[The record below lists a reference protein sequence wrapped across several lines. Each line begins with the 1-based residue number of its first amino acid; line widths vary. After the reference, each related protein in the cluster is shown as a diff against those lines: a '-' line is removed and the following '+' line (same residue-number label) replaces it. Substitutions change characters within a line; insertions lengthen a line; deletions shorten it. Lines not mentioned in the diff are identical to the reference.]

1 MSAGAAL
8 AASPFRINLLQAQE
22 ATIKIG
28 FPVPLTGPYGAEAQD
43 QVRAAQVAIAQFNDA
58 GGLNGRKA
66 ELVVRD
72 DKLNP
77 GEAATRTL
85 ELVEKE
91 KVNFVVGSLSAAVQ
105 LAINNVT
112 KERGIIFNS
121 ISQSDAINEA
131 ADFSKY
137 TFHEA
142 LNPHMTA
149 GAVGRYAFPKFG
161 KKVAFLTADYAYGQ
175 EMVRGFLEVGKAFGI
190 ENLGDIRHPLG
201 TTDFSTLL
209 PRIQAL
215 KPDILCIS
223 NFGRDQQIALKQATD
238 FGVKKTTQI
247 IAPLLSH
254 ASRVAAG
261 PQAFEGVIGGCS
273 FYWGIEDKFASTKA
287 FNDAFRK
294 MYDGKLPSDYG
305 ALGYG
310 GVRTVLDGGQECRQ
324 RRHRQGDRGAGSAEI
339 RLLQGT
345 AILSQMRPPVGAVGA
360 GHQVEVEGHD
370 ATIPTC
376 SRSSAPMSPT
386 RPICAPARNSA
397 TRPDVVQT
405 MRAPLAGTRHGFRG
419 RRDGRS
425 EFRSHRAA
433 IVRRPGAGRDLCAV
447 RDRPVAD
454 FRHADRGQLRPWRV
468 LHGRAPMSGST
479 S

>member
-1 MSAGAAL
+1 MTKKITQSGSISRRRLLATVSAGAAL
-8 AASPFRINLLQAQE
+8 AASPFRINLLQAEE

-43 QVRAAQVAIAQFNDA
+43 QVRAAQVAVAQFNDG
-58 GGLNGRKA
+58 GGLGGRKA
-66 ELVVRD
+66 ELIVRD

-105 LAINNVT
+105 LADNNVT

-142 LNPHMTA
+142 LNPHLTS

-161 KKVAFLTADYAYGQ
+161 KKVAFLTADYAYGH
-175 EMVRGFLEVGKAFGI
+175 EMVRGFLEVGKAFNI

-201 TTDFSTLL
+201 TTDYSTLL

-223 NFGRDQQIALKQATD
+223 NFGRDQQISLKQATD

-247 IAPLLSH
+247 IAPLLTQ
-254 ASRVAAG
+254 ASRIAAG
-261 PQAFEGVIGGCS
+261 PQAYEGVIGGSS
-273 FYWGIEDKFASTKA
+273 FYWGLEDKFASTKA

-294 MYDGKLPSDYG
+294 MYDGKLPTDYG

-310 GVRTVLDGGQECRQ
+310 GVRTILAAVKN
-324 RRHRQGDRGAGSAEI
+324 AGSLDSDKVIAALEALKYDFYKGPQYYRKCDHQSVQSVLVIRSKSKDMRNDSDVFEI
-339 RLLQGT
+339 IST
-345 AILSQMRPPVGAVGA
+345 EEPNEA
-360 GHQVEVEGHD
+360 GLRSCEELGHK
-370 ATIPTC
+370 
-376 SRSSAPMSPT
+376 
-386 RPICAPARNSA
+386 
-397 TRPDVVQT
+397 V
-405 MRAPLAGTRHGFRG
+405 
-419 RRDGRS
+419 
-425 EFRSHRAA
+425 
-433 IVRRPGAGRDLCAV
+433 
-447 RDRPVAD
+447 
-454 FRHADRGQLRPWRV
+454 
-468 LHGRAPMSGST
+468 
-479 S
+479 

>member
-1 MSAGAAL
+1 MTKKVTKAGSISRRRLLTTASAGAVL
-8 AASPFRINLLQAQE
+8 AVSPFRINLLQAEE
-22 ATIKIG
+22 APIKIG

-43 QVRAAQVAIAQFNDA
+43 QVRAGQLAVAQFNDA

-112 KERGIIFNS
+112 KERGVIFNS

-142 LNPHMTA
+142 LNPHMTS
-149 GAVGRYAFPKFG
+149 GAVGRYAFTKFG
-161 KKVAFLTADYAYGQ
+161 KKVAFLTADYAYGH
-175 EMVRGFLEVGKAFGI
+175 EMVRGFLEVGKQFSI

-209 PRIQAL
+209 PRLQAL

-238 FGVKKTTQI
+238 FGIKKSIQI

-261 PQAFEGVIGGCS
+261 PQAFEGVVGGCS
-273 FYWGIEDKFASTKA
+273 FFWGIEDKFASTKA

-294 MYDGKLPSDYG
+294 MYDGKLPTDYG

-310 GVRTVLDGGQECRQ
+310 GVRTVLEAVK
-324 RRHRQGDRGAGSAEI
+324 GAGSVETDKVVAALEALKYDYYKGPQYYRKCDHQSVQSVLVI
-339 RLLQGT
+339 KSKSKDMKNESDVFEV
-345 AILSQMRPPVGAVGA
+345 LSTEEPDEKNLRSCDAL
-360 GHQVEVEGHD
+360 GHK
-370 ATIPTC
+370 
-376 SRSSAPMSPT
+376 S
-386 RPICAPARNSA
+386 
-397 TRPDVVQT
+397 
-405 MRAPLAGTRHGFRG
+405 
-419 RRDGRS
+419 
-425 EFRSHRAA
+425 
-433 IVRRPGAGRDLCAV
+433 
-447 RDRPVAD
+447 
-454 FRHADRGQLRPWRV
+454 
-468 LHGRAPMSGST
+468 
-479 S
+479 

>member
-1 MSAGAAL
+1 MTKKVTEAGSISRRRLLTTASAGAVL
-8 AASPFRINLLQAQE
+8 AVSPFRINLLQAQE
-22 ATIKIG
+22 APIKIG

-43 QVRAAQVAIAQFNDA
+43 QVRAGQLAVAQFNDA

-112 KERGIIFNS
+112 KERGVIFNS

-142 LNPHMTA
+142 LNPHMTS
-149 GAVGRYAFPKFG
+149 GAVGRYAFTKFG
-161 KKVAFLTADYAYGQ
+161 KKVAFLTADYAYGH
-175 EMVRGFLEVGKAFGI
+175 EMVRGFLEVGKQFNI

-209 PRIQAL
+209 PRLQAL

-238 FGVKKTTQI
+238 FGIKKSIQI

-261 PQAFEGVIGGCS
+261 PQAFEGVVGGCS
-273 FYWGIEDKFASTKA
+273 FFWGIEDKFASTKA

-294 MYDGKLPSDYG
+294 MYDGKLPTDYG

-310 GVRTVLDGGQECRQ
+310 GVRTVLEAVK
-324 RRHRQGDRGAGSAEI
+324 GAGSVETDKVVAALEALKYDYYKGPQYYRKCDHQSVQSVLVI
-339 RLLQGT
+339 KSKSKDMRNESDVFEV
-345 AILSQMRPPVGAVGA
+345 LSTEEPDEKNLRSCDAL
-360 GHQVEVEGHD
+360 GHK
-370 ATIPTC
+370 
-376 SRSSAPMSPT
+376 S
-386 RPICAPARNSA
+386 
-397 TRPDVVQT
+397 
-405 MRAPLAGTRHGFRG
+405 
-419 RRDGRS
+419 
-425 EFRSHRAA
+425 
-433 IVRRPGAGRDLCAV
+433 
-447 RDRPVAD
+447 
-454 FRHADRGQLRPWRV
+454 
-468 LHGRAPMSGST
+468 
-479 S
+479 

>member
-1 MSAGAAL
+1 MTRKIAEPGPISRRRLLATAGAGAAL
-8 AASPFRINLLQAQE
+8 AASPFRINVLRAE
-22 ATIKIG
+22 ETSIKIG

-43 QVRAAQVAIAQFNDA
+43 QVRAGQLAVAQFNEA

-131 ADFSKY
+131 ADFSRF

-142 LNPHMTA
+142 LNPHLTS
-149 GAVGRYAFPKFG
+149 GAVGRYAFSKFG
-161 KKVAFLTADYAYGQ
+161 KKVAFLTADYAYGH
-175 EMVRGFLEVGKAFGI
+175 EMVRGFLDVGKSFNI

-201 TTDFSTLL
+201 TSDFSTLL

-223 NFGRDQQIALKQATD
+223 NFGRDQQIVLKQATD

-273 FYWGIEDKFASTKA
+273 FYWGIEDKVASTKA
-287 FNDAFRK
+287 FNQAFGK
-294 MYDGKLPSDYG
+294 MYDGKMPTDYG

-310 GVRTVLDGGQECRQ
+310 GVRTVLEAVKN
-324 RRHRQGDRGAGSAEI
+324 AGSVDTDKVIAAMEALKYDYYKGPQYYRKCDHQSVQSVLVIKSKSANMKNDSDVFEVISTDEPNEANLRTCAE
-339 RLLQGT
+339 L
-345 AILSQMRPPVGAVGA
+345 
-360 GHQVEVEGHD
+360 GHK
-370 ATIPTC
+370 A
-376 SRSSAPMSPT
+376 
-386 RPICAPARNSA
+386 
-397 TRPDVVQT
+397 
-405 MRAPLAGTRHGFRG
+405 
-419 RRDGRS
+419 
-425 EFRSHRAA
+425 
-433 IVRRPGAGRDLCAV
+433 
-447 RDRPVAD
+447 
-454 FRHADRGQLRPWRV
+454 
-468 LHGRAPMSGST
+468 
-479 S
+479 

>member
-1 MSAGAAL
+1 MTKRITKSGAVSRRRLLTTVGAGAVL

-22 ATIKIG
+22 ANIKIG
-28 FPVPLTGPYGAEAQD
+28 FPVPLTGPYGTEAQD
-43 QVRAAQVAIAQFNDA
+43 QVRAAGLAIAQFNDA

-142 LNPHMTA
+142 LNPHITS

-161 KKVAFLTADYAYGQ
+161 KKVVFLTADYAYGN
-175 EMVRGFLEVGKAFGI
+175 EMVRGFLEVGKQFNI

-201 TTDFSTLL
+201 TSDFSTLL

-215 KPDILCIS
+215 KPDILCII
-223 NFGRDQQIALKQATD
+223 NFGRDQQISLKQATD
-238 FGVKKTTQI
+238 FGLKQTTQI

-273 FYWGIEDKFASTKA
+273 FYWGIEDRFASTKA
-287 FNDAFRK
+287 FNEAFRK
-294 MYDGKLPSDYG
+294 MYDGRLPSDYG

-310 GVRTVLDGGQECRQ
+310 GVRTVLAAVKN
-324 RRHRQGDRGAGSAEI
+324 AGSVDTDKVIAALEALKYDFYKGPQYYRKCDHQSVQSVMIIKSKSKDMKNDSDIFEVIATDEPNEANLRTCAE
-339 RLLQGT
+339 L
-345 AILSQMRPPVGAVGA
+345 
-360 GHQVEVEGHD
+360 GHK
-370 ATIPTC
+370 A
-376 SRSSAPMSPT
+376 
-386 RPICAPARNSA
+386 
-397 TRPDVVQT
+397 
-405 MRAPLAGTRHGFRG
+405 
-419 RRDGRS
+419 
-425 EFRSHRAA
+425 
-433 IVRRPGAGRDLCAV
+433 
-447 RDRPVAD
+447 
-454 FRHADRGQLRPWRV
+454 
-468 LHGRAPMSGST
+468 
-479 S
+479 

>member
-1 MSAGAAL
+1 MMKKATKAGSISRRRLLTTASAGAAL
-8 AASPFRINLLQAQE
+8 AVSPFRINLVQAQE

-43 QVRAAQVAIAQFNDA
+43 QVRAGQLAVAQFNDA

-112 KERGIIFNS
+112 KERGVIFNS
-121 ISQSDAINEA
+121 ISQSDAINEVS
-131 ADFSKY
+131 DFSKY

-142 LNPHMTA
+142 LNPHMTS
-149 GAVGRYAFPKFG
+149 GAVGRYAFSKFG
-161 KKVAFLTADYAYGQ
+161 KKVAFLTADYAYGH
-175 EMVRGFLEVGKAFGI
+175 EMVRGFLEVGKDFNI
-190 ENLGDIRHPLG
+190 ENLDDIRHPLG

-209 PRIQAL
+209 PRLQAL

-238 FGVKKTTQI
+238 FGIKKSIQI

-261 PQAFEGVIGGCS
+261 AQAFEGVVGGCS

-294 MYDGKLPSDYG
+294 MYDGKLPTDYG

-310 GVRTVLDGGQECRQ
+310 GVRTVLEAVKN
-324 RRHRQGDRGAGSAEI
+324 AGSVETDKVVAALEALKYDYYKGPQYYRKCDHQSVQSVLVI
-339 RLLQGT
+339 KSKSKDMKND
-345 AILSQMRPPVGAVGA
+345 ADVFEVLSTEEPNEKNLRSCEAL
-360 GHQVEVEGHD
+360 GHK
-370 ATIPTC
+370 
-376 SRSSAPMSPT
+376 S
-386 RPICAPARNSA
+386 
-397 TRPDVVQT
+397 
-405 MRAPLAGTRHGFRG
+405 
-419 RRDGRS
+419 
-425 EFRSHRAA
+425 
-433 IVRRPGAGRDLCAV
+433 
-447 RDRPVAD
+447 
-454 FRHADRGQLRPWRV
+454 
-468 LHGRAPMSGST
+468 
-479 S
+479 

>member
-1 MSAGAAL
+1 MTKKVTKAGSISRRRLLTTASAGAVL
-8 AASPFRINLLQAQE
+8 AVSPIRINLLQAQE
-22 ATIKIG
+22 APIKIG

-43 QVRAAQVAIAQFNDA
+43 QVRAGQLAVAQFNDA

-112 KERGIIFNS
+112 KERGVIFNS

-142 LNPHMTA
+142 LNPHMTS
-149 GAVGRYAFPKFG
+149 GAVGRYAFTKFG
-161 KKVAFLTADYAYGQ
+161 KKVAFLTADYAYGH
-175 EMVRGFLEVGKAFGI
+175 EMVRGFLEVGKEFNI

-209 PRIQAL
+209 PRLQAL

-238 FGVKKTTQI
+238 FGIKKSIQI

-261 PQAFEGVIGGCS
+261 PQAFEGVVGGCS
-273 FYWGIEDKFASTKA
+273 FFWGIEDKFASTKA

-294 MYDGKLPSDYG
+294 MYDGKLPTDYG

-310 GVRTVLDGGQECRQ
+310 GVRTVLEAVK
-324 RRHRQGDRGAGSAEI
+324 GAGSVETDKVVAALVALKYDYYKGPQYYRKCDHQSVQSVLVIKSKSKDMKNESDVFEV
-339 RLLQGT
+339 
-345 AILSQMRPPVGAVGA
+345 LSTEEPNEKNLRTCDAL
-360 GHQVEVEGHD
+360 GHK
-370 ATIPTC
+370 
-376 SRSSAPMSPT
+376 S
-386 RPICAPARNSA
+386 
-397 TRPDVVQT
+397 
-405 MRAPLAGTRHGFRG
+405 
-419 RRDGRS
+419 
-425 EFRSHRAA
+425 
-433 IVRRPGAGRDLCAV
+433 
-447 RDRPVAD
+447 
-454 FRHADRGQLRPWRV
+454 
-468 LHGRAPMSGST
+468 
-479 S
+479 

>member
-1 MSAGAAL
+1 MAEKGFTTGSISRRRLLTTVGAGAAL
-8 AASPFRINLLQAQE
+8 AASPFRVNLLQAQE
-22 ATIKIG
+22 APIKIG
-28 FPVPLTGPYGAEAQD
+28 FPVPLTGPYGTEAQD
-43 QVRAAQVAIAQFNDA
+43 QVRAAQLAIAQFNDA

-112 KERGIIFNS
+112 KERGVIFNS
-121 ISQSDAINEA
+121 ISQSDAINEVS
-131 ADFSKY
+131 DFSKY

-142 LNPHMTA
+142 LNPHMTS
-149 GAVGRYAFPKFG
+149 GAVGRYAFSKFG
-161 KKVAFLTADYAYGQ
+161 KRVAFLTADYAYGH
-175 EMVRGFLEVGKAFGI
+175 EMVRGFLEVGKAFNV

-201 TTDFSTLL
+201 TSDFSTLL

-223 NFGRDQQIALKQATD
+223 NFGRDQQIVLKQATD

-310 GVRTVLDGGQECRQ
+310 GVRTVLTAVKN
-324 RRHRQGDRGAGSAEI
+324 AGSVETDKVIAAMEALKYDFYKGPQYYRKCDHQSVQSVLVIQSKSKNMRNESDVFEVLGAEESNEANL
-339 RLLQGT
+339 RSCEVL
-345 AILSQMRPPVGAVGA
+345 
-360 GHQVEVEGHD
+360 GHK
-370 ATIPTC
+370 A
-376 SRSSAPMSPT
+376 
-386 RPICAPARNSA
+386 
-397 TRPDVVQT
+397 
-405 MRAPLAGTRHGFRG
+405 
-419 RRDGRS
+419 
-425 EFRSHRAA
+425 
-433 IVRRPGAGRDLCAV
+433 
-447 RDRPVAD
+447 
-454 FRHADRGQLRPWRV
+454 
-468 LHGRAPMSGST
+468 
-479 S
+479 

>member
-1 MSAGAAL
+1 MGHKVTKSGSITRRRLLTTASAGAAL

-22 ATIKIG
+22 ATIKVG
-28 FPVPLTGPYGAEAQD
+28 FPVPLTGPYGTEAQD
-43 QVRAAQVAIAQFNDA
+43 QVRAGQLAIAQFNDA

-121 ISQSDAINEA
+121 ISQSDAINEVK
-131 ADFSKY
+131 DFSRF

-142 LNPHMTA
+142 MNPHMTS
-149 GAVGRYAFPKFG
+149 GAVGRYAFSKFG
-161 KKVAFLTADYAYGQ
+161 KKVVFLTADYAYGH
-175 EMVRGFLEVGKAFGI
+175 EMVRGFEEVGKSFNI
-190 ENLGDIRHPLG
+190 EKLDDIRHPLG
-201 TTDFSTLL
+201 TSDFSTLL

-215 KPDILCIS
+215 KPDILCII
-223 NFGRDQQIALKQATD
+223 NFGRDQQISLRQATD
-238 FGVKKTTQI
+238 FGVKKNIQI

-310 GVRTVLDGGQECRQ
+310 GVRTVLEAVKN
-324 RRHRQGDRGAGSAEI
+324 AGSVETDKVIAAMEALKYDYYKGPQYYRKCDHQSVQSVLI
-339 RLLQGT
+339 IKSKSTG
-345 AILSQMRPPVGAVGA
+345 MRNESDVFEVISTDEPNEASLRSCEA
-360 GHQVEVEGHD
+360 LGHK
-370 ATIPTC
+370 A
-376 SRSSAPMSPT
+376 
-386 RPICAPARNSA
+386 
-397 TRPDVVQT
+397 
-405 MRAPLAGTRHGFRG
+405 
-419 RRDGRS
+419 
-425 EFRSHRAA
+425 
-433 IVRRPGAGRDLCAV
+433 
-447 RDRPVAD
+447 
-454 FRHADRGQLRPWRV
+454 
-468 LHGRAPMSGST
+468 
-479 S
+479 

>member
-1 MSAGAAL
+1 MTKKVTKAGSISRRRLLTTASAGAVL
-8 AASPFRINLLQAQE
+8 AVSPFRINLLQAQE
-22 ATIKIG
+22 APIKIG

-43 QVRAAQVAIAQFNDA
+43 QVRAGQLAVAQFNDA

-112 KERGIIFNS
+112 KERGVIFNS

-142 LNPHMTA
+142 LNPHMTS
-149 GAVGRYAFPKFG
+149 GAVGRYAFTKFG
-161 KKVAFLTADYAYGQ
+161 KKVAFLTADYAYGH
-175 EMVRGFLEVGKAFGI
+175 EMVRGFLEVGKQFNI

-209 PRIQAL
+209 PRLQAL

-238 FGVKKTTQI
+238 FGIKKSIQI

-261 PQAFEGVIGGCS
+261 PQAFEGVVGGCS
-273 FYWGIEDKFASTKA
+273 FFWGIEDKFASTKA

-294 MYDGKLPSDYG
+294 MYDGKLPTDYG

-310 GVRTVLDGGQECRQ
+310 GVRTVLEAV
-324 RRHRQGDRGAGSAEI
+324 RGAGSVETDKVVAALEALKYDYYKGPQYYRKCDHQSVQSVLVI
-339 RLLQGT
+339 KSKSKDMKNESDVFEV
-345 AILSQMRPPVGAVGA
+345 LSTEEPNEKNLRTCDTL
-360 GHQVEVEGHD
+360 GHK
-370 ATIPTC
+370 
-376 SRSSAPMSPT
+376 S
-386 RPICAPARNSA
+386 
-397 TRPDVVQT
+397 
-405 MRAPLAGTRHGFRG
+405 
-419 RRDGRS
+419 
-425 EFRSHRAA
+425 
-433 IVRRPGAGRDLCAV
+433 
-447 RDRPVAD
+447 
-454 FRHADRGQLRPWRV
+454 
-468 LHGRAPMSGST
+468 
-479 S
+479 

>member
-1 MSAGAAL
+1 MTKNITKSGSISRRHLLATASAGAAL

-28 FPVPLTGPYGAEAQD
+28 FPVPLTGPYGTEAQD
-43 QVRAAQVAIAQFNDA
+43 QVRAGQLAVAQFNDA

-121 ISQSDAINEA
+121 ISQSDTINEVS
-131 ADFSKY
+131 DFSKY

-142 LNPHMTA
+142 LNPHLTS
-149 GAVGRYAFPKFG
+149 GAVGRYAFSKFG
-161 KKVAFLTADYAYGQ
+161 KKVAFLTADYAYGH
-175 EMVRGFLEVGKAFGI
+175 EMVRGFLEVGKAFNI
-190 ENLGDIRHPLG
+190 EVLGDIRHPLG
-201 TTDFSTLL
+201 TSDFSTLL

-215 KPDILCIS
+215 KPDILCII
-223 NFGRDQQIALKQATD
+223 NFGRDQQLALKQATD

-294 MYDGKLPSDYG
+294 MYDGKVPSDYG

-310 GVRTVLDGGQECRQ
+310 GVRTVLSAVKN
-324 RRHRQGDRGAGSAEI
+324 AGSVDTDKVIAAMEALKYDYYKGPQYYRKCDHQSVQSVLVI
-339 RLLQGT
+339 QSKSKDMKNESDVFEVISTDEPNEKNLRTCEAL
-345 AILSQMRPPVGAVGA
+345 
-360 GHQVEVEGHD
+360 GHK
-370 ATIPTC
+370 
-376 SRSSAPMSPT
+376 S
-386 RPICAPARNSA
+386 
-397 TRPDVVQT
+397 
-405 MRAPLAGTRHGFRG
+405 
-419 RRDGRS
+419 
-425 EFRSHRAA
+425 
-433 IVRRPGAGRDLCAV
+433 
-447 RDRPVAD
+447 
-454 FRHADRGQLRPWRV
+454 
-468 LHGRAPMSGST
+468 
-479 S
+479 